1 VLGVCV
7 LEGVDIGVILGEGV
21 GLGGGVKDI
30 VDAGVGARSGE
41 VVRARVTRV
50 KVRISARLRA
60 AVSARNRVRARLRL
74 ALVSRLA
81 LG

>member
-1 VLGVCV
+1 M
-7 LEGVDIGVILGEGV
+7 
-21 GLGGGVKDI
+21 